1 MTDLERIARAIWAD
15 RAARILAEDIAG
27 KTEEGSAG
35 KLTYD
40 ELGEGF
46 QRGLMSE
53 AKATVAALRDPSPLM
68 MSHGDAVVPVGFLW
82 RREGDNLTGSGVIFC
97 AMCDAILN
105 SENAP
110 ASP

>member
-53 AKATVAALRDPSPLM
+53 ARAAIMCIREPSDQMASAAEEIEIDDSNLR
-68 MSHGDAVVPVGFLW
+68 AVF
-82 RREGDNLTGSGVIFC
+82 T